1 MDVSSSSA
9 LTQVASQMQN
19 VQRKEPPSASD
30 FASQIMQNSDS
41 NEDNLLDI
49 TEVGLDEESFS
60 SFDSDGDG
68 SLSSAELEEGIASK
82 LQDMKES
89 NTSPEE
95 FGQFLS
101 SLGLEVPPPPP
112 PMPNTANMVSDLFSS
127 KDSDEDGLLSLDEL
141 GISEDLF
148 GSMDS
153 DEDGMVSQEE
163 LEEKLQ
169 SMFED
174 LKNGDISQSDFQE
187 TMDELGLTPPA
198 PPSGGGMAGGGG
210 GGGSSEEEEYDDA
223 DTNQDGTVSAAEY
236 AAYYG
241 SDDSSDSTEAYT
253 MELLSTLLGAIKSES
268 NNNSV
273 EANQFK
279 DIMKMVNNQYHDS
292 NTANDLNTY
301 VSNIS

>member
-1 MDVSSSSA
+1 MDVSSTSA
-9 LTQVASQMQN
+9 ASQLYGQMQN

-41 NEDNLLDI
+41 DEDSLLDI
-49 TEVGLDEESFS
+49 SEIGLDEESFA

-68 SLSSAELEEGIASK
+68 SLSSSELEEGIASK
-82 LQDMKES
+82 LQDMKDS
-89 NTSPEE
+89 NASPEE

-112 PMPNTANMVSDLFSS
+112 PMPNTSNMASELFSS

-148 GSMDS
+148 SSMDS

-174 LKNGDISQSDFQE
+174 LKNGDITESDFQE
-187 TMDELGLTPPA
+187 TMNELGLTPPPGGQA
-198 PPSGGGMAGGGG
+198 MSGGGS
-210 GGGSSEEEEYDDA
+210 GGGSSEEEYDDA

-253 MELLSTLLGAIKSES
+253 MELLSTLLGALKSES
-268 NNNSV
+268 NSNSV

-279 DIMKMVNNQYHDS
+279 DIMKMVNNQYHDNS
-292 NTANDLNTY
+292 TANDLNTY